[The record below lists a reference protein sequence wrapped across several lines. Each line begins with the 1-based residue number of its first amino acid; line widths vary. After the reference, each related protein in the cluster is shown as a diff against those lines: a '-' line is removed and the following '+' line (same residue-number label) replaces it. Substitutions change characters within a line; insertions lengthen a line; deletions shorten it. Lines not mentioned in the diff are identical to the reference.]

1 MCNASPLGEIKQMK
15 KVKVI
20 IEVDGVVISEED
32 TKTFHEEN
40 LEDIFSEEYK
50 DCTEQEQFKWCLE
63 TLENSV
69 EDEFKRIIKGVK

>member
-1 MCNASPLGEIKQMK
+1 MCNTSPLGEIKQMK

-40 LEDIFSEEYK
+40 LEDIFSDEYK
-50 DCTEQEQFKWCLE
+50 ECTEQEQFKWCLE

>member
-1 MCNASPLGEIKQMK
+1 MCNAPPLGEIKQMK

-40 LEDIFSEEYK
+40 LEDIFSDEYK
-50 DCTEQEQFKWCLE
+50 ECTEQEQFKWCLE

>member
-1 MCNASPLGEIKQMK
+1 MK

-20 IEVDGVVISEED
+20 IEVDGVVILDED
-32 TKTFHEEN
+32 TETNHKEN
-40 LEDIFSEEYK
+40 LKDFFSEEYK

>member
-1 MCNASPLGEIKQMK
+1 VCNAPPLGEIKQMK

-40 LEDIFSEEYK
+40 LEDIFSDEYK
-50 DCTEQEQFKWCLE
+50 ECTEQEQFKWCLE

>member
-1 MCNASPLGEIKQMK
+1 MK

-32 TKTFHEEN
+32 TKTFHKEN
-40 LEDIFSEEYK
+40 LEDIFSDEYK

-69 EDEFKRIIKGVK
+69 EDEFRRIKKKFGTFK

>member
-1 MCNASPLGEIKQMK
+1 MK

-50 DCTEQEQFKWCLE
+50 DCTEQEQFKWCLGGLNDTVQE
-63 TLENSV
+63 
-69 EDEFKRIIKGVK
+69 EFKRIIKGV